1 MRTSFGPVLCSGI
14 VFVTHGCC
22 TSAKTCHSF
31 QQVIIIPFICRDQ
44 LQIMYILAIYH
55 YDKFGHYDK
64 VFKSM
69 YNEDVAKVFDAKE
82 YQNVIVAIEEFKVE
96 LEEVSAAIDEANAK
110 RQVKYEYLKPENI
123 INSISV

>member
-1 MRTSFGPVLCSGI
+1 
-14 VFVTHGCC
+14 
-22 TSAKTCHSF
+22 
-31 QQVIIIPFICRDQ
+31 
-44 LQIMYILAIYH
+44 MYILAIYH